1 MGGVAGRPTMFPA
14 TTWDFVLLVVAGY
27 VAVTLLVR
35 LMQNHRRQ
43 IMAELQRECV
53 EAQRCQREER
63 QRERR
68 LQADQQRVPT
78 EGERRKRRPENEP
91 DSEAA

>member
-1 MGGVAGRPTMFPA
+1 MFPGS
-14 TTWDFVLLVVAGY
+14 TWDFVLLVVAGY

-43 IMAELQRECV
+43 VMAELQQECV
-53 EAQRCQREER
+53 EAQRRQVARQCVVTEE
-63 QRERR
+63 
-68 LQADQQRVPT
+68 
-78 EGERRKRRPENEP
+78 ERRKRRRENET

>member
-1 MGGVAGRPTMFPA
+1 MFPG

-43 IMAELQRECV
+43 ILAELQQECV
-53 EAQRCQREER
+53 EIQRR
-63 QRERR
+63 QRE
-68 LQADQQRVPT
+68 QRQRQVARQCVAS
-78 EGERRKRRPENEP
+78 EEEKRKRRRENEP